1 MVNPLRATELEL
13 ADPITD
19 LKDGLIDPSRKPV
32 QQEPPGFF
40 SSLRNPVEL
49 VLEESLPASLYQWI
63 TGNTKKVQAEK
74 ALRFLQQYPY
84 LQNSSR
90 YKEAERIYSKYG
102 YLLEEGSQ
110 NFDVQEIANLA
121 KQHPGVFGA
130 ELVNMIVAD
139 PYLFFIPSIA
149 YARLGRGIVNS
160 VKLKYSN
167 AYKSIP
173 KDVTNLLKKDFNK
186 DIKYGAMASV
196 LSPLAFSTGLQ
207 LGETG
212 EISGSRTTAETTI
225 GATAGLL
232 ISGAIG
238 GISAL
243 TSRSTNVAQNKINQ
257 ALQNV
262 FEKNKSNY
270 AELLEPDVETAH
282 PKLIEELIADLKP
295 ELENLGSVEKL
306 DAIKAQIVSAA
317 RPLIENG
324 FDASKNTVLKKAA
337 SVGTIFAAAQFL
349 TAEDEKIE
357 AAGKGFILGS
367 AIYGAGRLLNKAFQ
381 TPEALLSKKIETSF
395 EDVINTA
402 DIMNAKYN
410 SLATKITR
418 SIKDLIPDPTS
429 RSKVFAY
436 ITKKKV
442 DKNLNFFESGKVLEK
457 TDLSPNELIAA
468 DNIKKTFDMF
478 YETLS
483 SLDEPILFAK
493 RSNYLPLLWEDY
505 KGVDPIGYTEKFIQK
520 VTGLNKNFKFS
531 KPRILEDINAGL
543 ALGLKLRKG
552 MDDPAELMRI
562 YSFAAGKAV
571 ITRTILKYLKLNSIP
586 GSKQGLFKVP
596 YIATTNDEIKN
607 ISAFYVD
614 QYVDFKHPFIA
625 SNNPIKVHSSIIN
638 SLKMIFSAETESQ
651 LMGAIFNT
659 NLMMKRMAVG
669 FSFFHAGGLVENMF
683 FMGMP
688 IKEVGK
694 ILNPRKAP
702 DILKLIDNPSAY
714 LSEYTHA
721 VDAIKKLGFEDA
733 VRFAQASKLEISIP
747 EDTGFDRFYAN
758 MRGIDTFF
766 KHHFGLKGFDN
777 VEKVFKF
784 FDKITWDR
792 IYTSAKLY
800 SFLRQ
805 LDKLVKPGDTQS
817 AIYAKA
823 RISAR
828 VINDAFG
835 GLNWFALSQEIQ
847 NPLFKKL
854 AQTLFSPGSRGYMQ
868 LLMFAPDW
876 TIANLRIAAKIFP
889 LFESN
894 PQARRIYQYY
904 FARTALIYATIGT
917 ALNYIFSGHSILEN
931 KDPTRIDLGNGEV
944 LTFSKQFM
952 EPFDWVVDPKGTGI
966 KKIGSLP
973 KGVIEVLLNKKYL
986 TGKWSPRI
994 TQEDDYAITKAL
1006 KYGGQV
1012 GSKFLP
1018 IWVNQSIETIKE
1030 GLINNGI
1037 SADLA
1042 ADVSL
1047 NWFLGQTGHPK
1058 YKAPRSTKYKLQGL
1072 VRNPYE
1078 TLF

>member
-1 MVNPLRATELEL
+1 MANPLVT
-13 ADPITD
+13 ADVDINDPLVD
-19 LKDGLIDPSRKPV
+19 LKDGLIDPSKKPP

-49 VLEESLPASLYQWI
+49 FLEESLPASLYQWI

-74 ALRFLQQYPY
+74 ALKFLQQYPY
-84 LQNSSR
+84 LQNSTR
-90 YKEAERIYSKYG
+90 YKEAERIYKKFG
-102 YLLEEGSQ
+102 YLLEEGDQ
-110 NFDVQEIANLA
+110 EFDAKEIVNLA

-130 ELVNMIVAD
+130 EIVNMFVSD
-139 PYLFFIPSIA
+139 PYLFFIPELA
-149 YARLGRGIVNS
+149 YGRLSRGIVNS

-167 AYKSIP
+167 AYKSVP
-173 KDVTNLLKKDFNK
+173 KEAVDLLKKDFNK
-186 DIKYGAMASV
+186 DIKYGAMGSI
-196 LSPLAFSTGLQ
+196 LSPLAYSTGLQ
-207 LGETG
+207 LGEKG
-212 EISGSRTTAETTI
+212 EISGSRTTVETTI

-232 ISGAIG
+232 ISSAIQ
-238 GISAL
+238 GIGAL
-243 TSRSTNVAQNKINQ
+243 TTRSTNVQQNRINQ

-262 FEKNKSNY
+262 FEKNKQNY
-270 AELLEPDVETAH
+270 AELLEPDAVSAH

-295 ELENLGSVEKL
+295 ELENLGSTEKL
-306 DAIKAQIVSAA
+306 EAIKAQIVSAA

-324 FDASKNTVLKKAA
+324 LDASKNTVLKKAA
-337 SVGTIFAAAQFL
+337 SVGTIFGAAQFL
-349 TAEDEKIE
+349 TSEDEKIE
-357 AAGKGFILGS
+357 ATGKGFLLGA
-367 AIYGAGRLLNKAFQ
+367 AIYTAGRALNKAFQ
-381 TPEALLSKKIETSF
+381 TPEYLLSKKIEASF

-418 SIKDLIPDPTS
+418 SIKDTIPDPTS
-429 RSKVFAY
+429 RAKVFAY

-442 DKNLNFFESGKVLEK
+442 DKNLNFHEYGKVLSK
-457 TDLSPNELIAA
+457 ADLSENEFAA
-468 DNIKKTFDMF
+468 AENIKKTFDMF
-478 YETLS
+478 YDTLS
-483 SLDEPILFAK
+483 NLDEPILFAK
-493 RSNYLPLLWEDY
+493 RSNYLPLLWDDY
-505 KGVDPIGYTEKFIQK
+505 KGVDPIGYTEAFIKK
-520 VTGLNKNFKFS
+520 VTGLNKNFKYA

-562 YSFAAGKAV
+562 YSYAAGKAV
-571 ITRTILKYLKLNSIP
+571 ITRTILKYLKTNSIP
-586 GSKQGLFKVP
+586 GSKQGLFRVP
-596 YIATTNDEIKN
+596 YIATNSNEIKN
-607 ISAFYVD
+607 ISPFYLD
-614 QYVDFKHPFIA
+614 QYVDFQHPFIA

-651 LMGAIFNT
+651 LMAAIFNT

-683 FMGMP
+683 SVGMP
-688 IKEVGK
+688 FKEIGK
-694 ILNPRKAP
+694 ILNPRKTP
-702 DILKLIDNPSAY
+702 DILRLIDNPSLY
-714 LSEYTHA
+714 LTEYTHA
-721 VDAIKKLGFEDA
+721 LDAIKKLGFEDV
-733 VRFAQASKLEISIP
+733 VRFAQAAKLEISIP

-758 MRGIDTFF
+758 MRNIDRIA
-766 KHHFGLKGFDN
+766 KHHFNIKGVET

-784 FDKITWDR
+784 FDRITWDR
-792 IYTSAKLY
+792 IYTSGKLY

-805 LDKLVKPGDTQS
+805 LDKLVKPGDSQS
-817 AIYAKA
+817 VIYAKGRMA
-823 RISAR
+823 ATA
-828 VINDAFG
+828 INDAFG

-854 AQTLFSPGSRGYMQ
+854 AQTLFAPGSRGYMQ

-876 TIANLRIAAKIFP
+876 TIANLRIAAKMFP

-894 PQARRIYQYY
+894 PQIRSIYQYY
-904 FARTALIYATIGT
+904 FLRTALIYGTIGT

-952 EPFDWVVDPKGTGI
+952 EPFDWVTNPTGTGI

-973 KGVIEVLLNKKYL
+973 KSVIEVLTNKKYL

-994 TQEDDYAITKAL
+994 TQEDDMAITKAL
-1006 KYGGQV
+1006 KYGGQI

-1018 IWVNQSIETIKE
+1018 IWINQSIEIVKE
-1030 GLINNGI
+1030 GLIKDGI

-1042 ADVSL
+1042 SDVALS
-1047 NWFLGQTGHPK
+1047 WFLGQTGHPK
-1058 YKAPRSTKYKLQGL
+1058 YKEPRKTQYKLQGL
-1072 VRNPYE
+1072 IRNPYE